1 MATWTTTTAIGER
14 ESLADV
20 IARIDPA
27 DTPVFSNAKKE
38 NTKAVFHEWQVQEL
52 TAASDTNLIDKV
64 PLWETAL
71 AA

>member
-1 MATWTTTTAIGER
+1 
-14 ESLADV
+14 
-20 IARIDPA
+20 
-27 DTPVFSNAKKE
+27 
-38 NTKAVFHEWQVQEL
+38 VQEL